1 MPLENNIFEW
11 NDNHGKVDNDHYTQ
25 LGVLFRE
32 TMSEQDRKNTVSNII
47 NSMSAISGDKKNDLI
62 NRQLCHFFRIDIG
75 LGMAVAKGLGITI
88 DENIMKHLIK

>member
-11 NDNHGKVDNDHYTQ
+11 NDKIDSDHYTH
-25 LGVLFRE
+25 LGILFRE
-32 TMSEQDRKNTVSNII
+32 TMSEQDRKNTASNII

-88 DENIMKHLIK
+88 DENMMKHLIK